1 MSETKQDFK
10 SGFVAIIGKPNAGKS
25 TLLNQ
30 FLGEK
35 LAIVTRKAQ
44 TTRHR
49 IMGILTED
57 HYQIVF
63 SDTPGILDAKYKMH
77 ERMLEEIKNVR
88 KDTDV
93 LLFVMDVNDELEE
106 NLELLKEYKT
116 KKPVIFILN
125 KVDTVH
131 KKDLQ
136 ELSKQ
141 IEEAVTPNSIISISA
156 QEGIRTDKLIE
167 EVVNLLPE
175 HPPYFDEENMSDRP
189 VRFFVEEI
197 IREKIFKLLSKEIPY
212 HTAVHIRSYKDKETL
227 TKIEAD
233 IIVTRETQKIIMIG
247 KGGSMIRKI
256 SEQSRA
262 DIEEFIQ
269 RKVFMEL
276 RVKVRKDWRDSDVFL
291 KEYGY

>member
-1 MSETKQDFK
+1 MSEFK

-25 TLLNQ
+25 SLLNRL
-30 FLGEK
+30 LGEK

-49 IMGILTED
+49 ILGILTEEN
-57 HYQIVF
+57 YQIVF

-93 LLFVMDVNDELEE
+93 LLFVMDVHDDLEE
-106 NLELLKEYKT
+106 NLNLLQEYKT
-116 KKPVIFILN
+116 NKPVIFILN
-125 KVDTVH
+125 KIDTVH
-131 KKDLQ
+131 KKDLN
-136 ELSKQ
+136 ELAKQ
-141 IEEAVTPNSIISISA
+141 IHETVAPKSILSISA
-156 QEGIRTDKLIE
+156 VEGIRTNQLIE
-167 EVVNLLPE
+167 EIVDALPIN
-175 HPPYFDEENMSDRP
+175 PPYYDEENISDRP

-197 IREKIFKLLSKEIPY
+197 IREKIFKLLDKEIPY
-212 HTAVHIRSYKDKETL
+212 HTAVHIRSYKDKKTL

-276 RVKVRKDWRDSDVFL
+276 RVKVRKDWRDSDIFL

>member
-1 MSETKQDFK
+1 MSEFK

-57 HYQIVF
+57 NYQIVF

-93 LLFVMDVNDELEE
+93 LLFVMDVNDDLEE

-116 KKPVIFILN
+116 NKPVIFILN
-125 KVDTVH
+125 KVDTIH

-136 ELSKQ
+136 ELGEQ
-141 IEEAVTPNSIISISA
+141 ITAAANPQRIISISA
-156 QEGIRTDKLIE
+156 QEGIRTDQLIE
-167 EVVNLLPE
+167 HIVDLLPV
-175 HPPYFDEENMSDRP
+175 HPPYFNEDNMSDRP

-233 IIVTRETQKIIMIG
+233 IVVTRETQKIIMIG
-247 KGGSMIRKI
+247 KGGGMIRKI

-276 RVKVRKDWRDSDVFL
+276 RVKVRKDWRDSDIFL

>member
-1 MSETKQDFK
+1 VSEFK

-57 HYQIVF
+57 NYQIVF

-93 LLFVMDVNDELEE
+93 LLFVMDVNDDIEE
-106 NLELLKEYKT
+106 NIELLKEYKT
-116 KKPVIFILN
+116 NKPVIFILN

-141 IEEAVTPNSIISISA
+141 ITENIAPQGIISISA

-167 EVVNLLPE
+167 EIVDLLPE
-175 HPPYFDEENMSDRP
+175 HPPYYDEENMSDRP

-197 IREKIFKLLSKEIPY
+197 IREKIFKFLSKEIPY
-212 HTAVHIRSYKDKETL
+212 HSAVHIRSYKDKKTL

-233 IIVTRETQKIIMIG
+233 IIVNRETQKIIMIG

-262 DIEEFIQ
+262 DIEAFIG

-276 RVKVRKDWRDSDVFL
+276 RVKVRKDWRDSDIFL

>member
-1 MSETKQDFK
+1 VNKEFK

-25 TLLNQ
+25 TLLNR

-93 LLFVMDVNDELEE
+93 LLFVMDVNDDLDE
-106 NLELLKEYKT
+106 NLALLQEYKT
-116 KKPVIFILN
+116 NKPVIFILN

-131 KKDLQ
+131 KKDLV

-141 IEEAVTPNSIISISA
+141 IEDSVSPKSIVSISA
-156 QEGIRTDKLIE
+156 QEGIRTNQLIDQIV
-167 EVVNLLPE
+167 EVLPIN
-175 HPPYFDEENMSDRP
+175 PPYYDEENLSDRP

-276 RVKVRKDWRDSDVFL
+276 RVKVRKDWRDSDIFL

>member
-1 MSETKQDFK
+1 MSEQNKEFK

-25 TLLNQ
+25 TLLNR

-57 HYQIVF
+57 DYQIVF
-63 SDTPGILDAKYKMH
+63 SDTPGILDAKYKMQ

-93 LLFVMDVNDELEE
+93 LLFVMDVADDLEE

-116 KKPVIFILN
+116 NKPVIFILN
-125 KVDTVH
+125 KVDKIH
-131 KKDLQ
+131 KKDLIA
-136 ELSKQ
+136 LSET
-141 IEEAVTPNSIISISA
+141 IEKEVAPKSIISISA
-156 QEGIRTDKLIE
+156 LQGIRTDQLIDE
-167 EVVNLLPE
+167 IVDVLPVNPA
-175 HPPYFDEENMSDRP
+175 YFDEENISDRP

-197 IREKIFKLLSKEIPY
+197 VREKIFLLLDKEIPY

-247 KGGSMIRKI
+247 KGGSMIKKI

-262 DIEEFIQ
+262 DIEDFIG

-276 RVKVRKDWRDSDVFL
+276 RVKVRKDWRESDIFL

>member
-1 MSETKQDFK
+1 MSAFK

-25 TLLNQ
+25 TLLNR

-49 IMGILTED
+49 ILGILTED
-57 HYQIVF
+57 NYQIIF
-63 SDTPGILDAKYKMH
+63 SDTPGILEAKYKMH

-93 LLFVMDVNDELEE
+93 LLFVMDVNDNLEE
-106 NLELLKEYKT
+106 NLNLLKEYKT
-116 KKPVIFILN
+116 NKPIIFILN
-125 KVDTVH
+125 KIDTVH
-131 KKDLQ
+131 NKDLIA
-136 ELSKQ
+136 LSDE
-141 IEEAVTPNSIISISA
+141 IREAASPQSILSISA
-156 QEGIRTDKLIE
+156 EEGIRTDQLIE
-167 EVVNLLPE
+167 EIVAVLPE

-197 IREKIFKLLSKEIPY
+197 IREKIFKLLDKEIPY
-212 HTAVHIRSYKDKETL
+212 HSAVHIREYKDKKTL
-227 TKIEAD
+227 TKIVAD

-256 SEQSRA
+256 SEQSRS
-262 DIEEFIQ
+262 DIEKFIQ
-269 RKVFMEL
+269 RKVFLEL
-276 RVKVRKDWRDSDVFL
+276 RVKVRKDWRDSDIFL